1 MDETFRISRYVAS
14 RCLPIFCVCSGIMY
28 SVFKV
33 HQGLK
38 SVFLNMALNPL
49 GLSGL
54 EPPTSRLS
62 GVRSN
67 RLSYKPVWR
76 RRDSNSRPPA
86 CKAGALPTELRPRK
100 RFAGGLLLSHAV
112 SSVVPSAACV
122 LTIVFGMG
130 TGVPRRRIA
139 TSKLEL
145 YHVQLNSKTHHA
157 LSRSLLVYS

>member
-1 MDETFRISRYVAS
+1 MKRSVSLDTLRLDVFLSFVFVLELCIQFSRYILAFS
-14 RCLPIFCVCSGIMY
+14 AI
-28 SVFKV
+28 
-33 HQGLK
+33 Q
-38 SVFLNMALNPL
+38 N
-49 GLSGL
+49 SGL
-54 EPPTSRLS
+54 PGSRI
-62 GVRSN
+62 GE
-67 RLSYKPVWR
+67 K
-76 RRDSNSRPPA
+76 
-86 CKAGALPTELRPRK
+86 TFE

-139 TSKLEL
+139 TGKSEL